1 MSTAATQ
8 RGIVVGV
15 DGSPNS
21 LIAVDWAAHE
31 AALRKVPLN
40 VVNVLNP
47 WSAPTI
53 RGVPMPMPPSYT
65 RLEQEERSK
74 FLSDAVKAVEV
85 CTRQVGPIDT
95 SSELMIGPPVMTL
108 VELSR
113 DAELVVVGRHG
124 LGAIARAL
132 LGSVSN
138 ALIHHAHCPIAVI
151 PESDSSIP
159 HPAKA
164 PVLLGIDGTPAS
176 ESATAIAF
184 NEASWRGVELVA
196 LHAWSDTTL
205 FGLRTPDW
213 SRLEA
218 DAKELLAERLAG
230 WQERFPDVV
239 VHRVLVNDRPAQQLL
254 EQSRSAKLVVV
265 GSHGRGG
272 FTGMLL
278 GSVSTAV
285 AHHAQTPVII
295 ARRP

>member
-21 LIAVDWAAHE
+21 VIAVDWAAHE
-31 AALRKVPLN
+31 AALRKVPLS

-47 WSAPTI
+47 WSAPTL

-74 FLSDAVKAVEV
+74 LLGDAVKTA
-85 CTRQVGPIDT
+85 RQIGPIDI
-95 SSELMIGPPVMTL
+95 SSELVLGPPTQTL

-113 DAELVVVGRHG
+113 DAEMVVVGRHG
-124 LGAIARAL
+124 HGAMARAL
-132 LGSVSN
+132 LGSVSS
-138 ALIHHAHCPIAVI
+138 ALVHHAHCPIAVI
-151 PESDSSIP
+151 PESDSSMP
-159 HPAKA
+159 HPSKA

-176 ESATAIAF
+176 ETATAIAF

-196 LHAWSDTTL
+196 LHAWSDTAL

-213 SRLEA
+213 SSLEA

-230 WQERFPDVV
+230 WQERFPDAV
-239 VHRVLVNDRPAQQLL
+239 VHRVLVNDPPAQQLL

-278 GSVSTAV
+278 GSVSTTV
-285 AHHAQTPVII
+285 AHQAQTPVII

>member
-1 MSTAATQ
+1 MSTAATP

-21 LIAVDWAAHE
+21 LIAVDWAARE
-31 AALRKVPLN
+31 AALRKAPLT
-40 VVNVLNP
+40 VVNVL
-47 WSAPTI
+47 SERSTPTL

-65 RLEQEERSK
+65 QLEREERSQL
-74 FLSDAVKAVEV
+74 LSDAVKAAELGA
-85 CTRQVGPIDT
+85 RQIGQIDI
-95 SSELMIGPPVMTL
+95 SSELITGPPTQTL

-113 DAELVVVGRHG
+113 DAAMVVVGTHG
-124 LGAIARAL
+124 RGAIARAL
-132 LGSVSN
+132 LGSLSS

-151 PESDSSIP
+151 PEADSSHP
-159 HPAKA
+159 HPSKA
-164 PVLLGIDGTPAS
+164 PVLLGVDGSPAS

-184 NEASWRGVELVA
+184 DEASWHGVELVA

-213 SRLEA
+213 SKLEA
-218 DAKELLAERLAG
+218 DAEEILAERLAG

-239 VHRVLVNDRPAQQLL
+239 VHRILVNDRPAQQLL
-254 EQSRSAKLVVV
+254 EQARSAKLVVV

-285 AHHAQTPVII
+285 AHRAQTPVII
-295 ARRP
+295 ARRH